1 MRVWPEPQGHLA
13 RGAGQGLRVGGMGE
27 PGTPRW
33 GKGDPPRKGRGGGGG
48 GPRRG
53 GEVGG
58 GGPSGEGTWGGG
70 SSAVRAD
77 PGPGSV
83 SHQRCLDFVV
93 PDKAGAS

>member
-1 MRVWPEPQGHLA
+1 MCGFGRSHRVTWRGERA
-13 RGAGQGLRVGGMGE
+13 RACELGGWENRGL
-27 PGTPRW
+27 
-33 GKGDPPRKGRGGGGG
+33 RGGG
-48 GPRRG
+48 RETLRG
-53 GEVGG
+53 RDVGEGR
-58 GGPSGEGTWGGG
+58 PSAEGTWGGG